1 MGKKTDCDVFQD
13 QLDALR
19 DGALPGTVVE
29 QLHRHAASCPNCAMI
44 LRLHEHLAS
53 PSPGDLEP
61 VVPDELV
68 ASVWPRI
75 QAEIATNEPAGIR
88 ELRGWRHWG
97 WLVPALA
104 AATLLLFVSS
114 ALLFREVRGLRQ
126 REIAL
131 AQQIAEQEQ
140 RLAELDV
147 RTSSHAVVRTAGLAG
162 RAVWARAL
170 QRRRSVSISEL
181 AEMLRALPASTTI
194 FGALELEALNESA
207 RFWTASALSDALA
220 EVGTDDGIQAGE
232 LLRLLEA
239 LDLDPERRIP
249 TARIL
254 AIAWG
259 ARPVER
265 S

>member
-1 MGKKTDCDVFQD
+1 MTKKTDCEVFQD

-19 DGALPGTVVE
+19 DGALPETGVE
-29 QLHRHAASCPNCAMI
+29 QLHRHAASCPDCAML
-44 LRLHEHLAS
+44 LRLHGHVAS
-53 PSPGDLEP
+53 TWLGDLEA

-68 ASVWPRI
+68 ASVWPRVE
-75 QAEIATNEPAGIR
+75 AEIATHESARIR
-88 ELRGWRHWG
+88 EYRGWQRWG

-114 ALLFREVRGLRQ
+114 ALLFRDVRGLRQ
-126 REIAL
+126 RESAL
-131 AQQIAEQEQ
+131 AQEIAEQER

-147 RTSSHAVVRTAGLAG
+147 RTSSHPVVRTAGLAG
-162 RAVWARAL
+162 RATWARVL

-181 AEMLRALPASTTI
+181 AEMLRGLPASTTI

-207 RFWTASALSDALA
+207 PFWTATALSDALA
-220 EVGTDDGIQAGE
+220 EVGTEDGIQAGE
-232 LLRLLEA
+232 LLRLLGA

-254 AIAWG
+254 AIARG